1 MDSLHLPPIKLTNET
16 KTKPYILKLND
27 SIYYNYCHLIC
38 YPFILYPKLK
48 KNMNNSQGKRPE
60 QVEYSYIVSFFS
72 FIGILMVFI
81 WTSCTVFWAIMAT
94 WGVFVILALMFLN
107 GAGTLNKR
115 YDDAVNKEFEK
126 AHEEYVKEQIGI
138 DTGIIDN
145 ESEINNEGKLI
156 YF

>member
-1 MDSLHLPPIKLTNET
+1 MRN
-16 KTKPYILKLND
+16 ND
-27 SIYYNYCHLIC
+27 
-38 YPFILYPKLK
+38 F
-48 KNMNNSQGKRPE
+48 QGKR
-60 QVEYSYIVSFFS
+60 QDQIEYSEAVIFLSFVAFIFGLIYC
-72 FIGILMVFI
+72 FIGLW
-81 WTSCTVFWAIMAT
+81 WTLYLCAVGLCM
-94 WGVFVILALMFLN
+94 MFLY
-107 GAGTLNKR
+107 GASEQNKR

>member
-1 MDSLHLPPIKLTNET
+1 MT
-16 KTKPYILKLND
+16 
-27 SIYYNYCHLIC
+27 
-38 YPFILYPKLK
+38 
-48 KNMNNSQGKRPE
+48 NSQGKRPE
-60 QVEYSYIVSFFS
+60 QIKYSHVVIFFCCS
-72 FIGILMVFI
+72 CIFIMFI
-81 WTSCTVFWAIMAT
+81 YSVIGLWWTLYLCAVGLCM
-94 WGVFVILALMFLN
+94 MFLY
-107 GAGTLNKR
+107 GASEQNKR